1 MTCSFH
7 FQYILIFV
15 HLYYYSIFYL
25 TITLSENSP
34 YIPSDNIA
42 LNCGSSSSIT
52 PQYDGRNWTGDIGSK
67 FISSNNPAA
76 ITNSTAFKASF
87 MDPSVP
93 EIPYLSARI
102 FHTEFTYNFNV
113 TPGSKFVRLH
123 FYPSSYIGL
132 EDTSKSF
139 VTVTACSGCCYTLLR
154 NFSASLNADYSKVPF
169 LMKEFIVYVN
179 GQVLDIKFSSSS
191 SNSSEEAYYGFV
203 NGIEVVSMPLNL
215 YLPEREAPGLR
226 GLHFVGQKDL
236 FYVDYNYS
244 METCYRLNM
253 AGNEIPPKQDTGMFR
268 RWTRDDDYIF
278 GAATG
283 DWPFDFNFTLRYP
296 PDVPPYTAPEMV
308 YKTGRAMGLRENVN
322 LLYNLSWIFPI
333 DSGFLYLVRL
343 HFCEVDRWMKRINQR
358 VFAIFINNK
367 TAEFEADVIAWSS
380 GYMAPVYRDYVFFVP
395 KVNNGEKQDLWLELH
410 PNTETKPQYYNVI
423 LNGAEIFKLS
433 NYDGNLAGPNPPKK
447 IVASLPP
454 KKLNPKS
461 SKKITLIMV
470 GCFLGG
476 LLIFLIFSFL
486 LYMIIRK
493 RVFSCFSLQL
503 DHSKSGLN
511 ITIHVS
517 PLCHRFSIKEI
528 KSATSNFDEAL
539 VVGTGGF
546 GNVYKGC
553 INGGT
558 KMIAVK
564 RGYQMEERN
573 LREFQTEIIIVSQL
587 RHHNLVSLIGYCLE
601 EDEMILVYEYIEN
614 GTLYD
619 HLHGPKSPL
628 TWEQRLKICIG
639 AARGLHYIHS
649 GSKHKIIHRD
659 IKPTNIL
666 LDENWDAKVSDF
678 GISKLGNM
686 ASSCSHVTT
695 EVKGTLGYLDPE
707 YYQCYK
713 LSEKSDVYSFGVV
726 LLEVLSAKSVMNPIA
741 EEEDVNLVEWVS
753 SHLHNGTADQIVDTS
768 MKGTISKESFVKFLE
783 IAMNC
788 LAKHSVERPT
798 MGEVL
803 WNLELSLKLQTGVE
817 TGEVEVLN
825 NMEFHIATTSTGNNS
840 DATPGI
846 EFSEIV
852 MPLGR

>member
-1 MTCSFH
+1 MTCSFN
-7 FQYILIFV
+7 FQYILISA

-76 ITNSTAFKASF
+76 TTNSTASKASF
-87 MDPSVP
+87 MNPSVP

-123 FYPSSYIGL
+123 FYPSSYTGL

-139 VTVTACSGCCYTLLR
+139 VTVTACSGRCHTLLR
-154 NFSASLNADYSKVPF
+154 NFSASLSADYFEVPF

-179 GQVLDIKFSSSS
+179 GRVLDIKFVPSS
-191 SNSSEEAYYGFV
+191 SNASVEAYAFV
-203 NGIEVVSMPLNL
+203 NGIEVVSLPLNL
-215 YLPEREAPGLR
+215 YLPERDAPR
-226 GLHFVGQKDL
+226 LHFVGQNAL

-244 METCYRLNM
+244 METCYRLNVG
-253 AGNEIPPKQDTGMFR
+253 GNEIPPKQDTGMLR
-268 RWTRDDDYIF
+268 SWTRDDSYIF
-278 GAATG
+278 GAAFG
-283 DWPFDFNFTLRYP
+283 DLPFNFNDTVRYP
-296 PDVPPYTAPEMV
+296 PNVPPYTAPEMV
-308 YKTGRAMGLRENVN
+308 YQTARSMGPYSDIN
-322 LLYNLSWIFPI
+322 LLYNLSWFFPI
-333 DSGFLYLVRL
+333 DSGFSYLVRL
-343 HFCEVDRWMKRINQR
+343 HFCEVDPAITKTNQR
-358 VFAIFINNK
+358 VFDIFINND
-367 TAEFEADVIAWSS
+367 TAEFEADVIAWSN
-380 GYMAPVYRDYVFFVP
+380 GYDVPVYRDYVVLVP
-395 KVNNGEKQDLWLELH
+395 KINNGEKQDLWLELH
-410 PNTETKPQYYNVI
+410 PNTKTKSEYYDVI

-461 SKKITLIMV
+461 SKKITVIMV

-476 LLIFLIFSFL
+476 LLVFFVFSFV

-493 RVFSCFSLQL
+493 RMFSCFWSQL

-528 KSATSNFDEAL
+528 KAATSNFDEAL

-553 INGGT
+553 INGGA
-558 KMIAVK
+558 KMVAVK
-564 RGYQMEERN
+564 RGNRMEERN
-573 LREFQTEIIIVSQL
+573 IHEFQTEITMVSQL

-601 EDEMILVYEYIEN
+601 EDEMILVYEYMEN

-678 GISKLGNM
+678 GISKLGHM

-707 YYQCYK
+707 YYRCYK

-726 LLEVLSAKSVMNPIA
+726 LLEVLSAKSVMNPVA

-753 SHLHNGTADQIVDTS
+753 SHLHNGIVDHIVDTS
-768 MKGTISKESFVKFLE
+768 MKGTISRESFVKFLE

-788 LAKHSVERPT
+788 LAKHSLERPT

-803 WNLELSLKLQTGVE
+803 WDLELSLKLQTGVA
-817 TGEVEVLN
+817 TGKVEVLN
-825 NMEFHIATTSTGNNS
+825 NMDFHIATMSTGNNS

>member
-7 FQYILIFV
+7 FQYILISA

-76 ITNSTAFKASF
+76 TTNSTASKASF

-139 VTVTACSGCCYTLLR
+139 VTVTACSGRCYTLLR

-179 GQVLDIKFSSSS
+179 EGVLDIKFASSS

-203 NGIEVVSMPLNL
+203 NGIEIVSMPLNL
-215 YLPEREAPGLR
+215 YLPERDAP
-226 GLHFVGQKDL
+226 GLHFVGQEAL

-244 METCYRLNM
+244 MEICYRLNVG
-253 AGNEIPPKQDTGMFR
+253 GNEIPPKQDTGMFR
-268 RWTRDDDYIF
+268 SWTRDHGYIF
-278 GAATG
+278 GSVFG
-283 DWPFDFNFTLRYP
+283 NLPFDFNDTLRYP
-296 PDVPPYTAPEMV
+296 PNVPPYTTPEMV
-308 YKTGRAMGLRENVN
+308 YRTARSMGPYSDIN
-322 LLYNLSWIFPI
+322 LLYNLSWFFPI
-333 DSGFLYLVRL
+333 DSGFSYLVRL
-343 HFCEVDRWMKRINQR
+343 HFCELDPEITKINQR
-358 VFAIFINNK
+358 VFDIFINNK
-367 TAEFEADVIAWSS
+367 TAESGADNAYLV
-380 GYMAPVYRDYVFFVP
+380 PVYRDYVVLVP
-395 KVNNGEKQDLWLELH
+395 TVNNGEKQDLWLELH
-410 PNTETKPQYYNVI
+410 PNTKSKSQYYNVI

-433 NYDGNLAGPNPPKK
+433 NYDGNLAGPNPPKN

-476 LLIFLIFSFL
+476 LLVFLIFSFL

-493 RVFSCFSLQL
+493 RMFSCFSLQL

-528 KSATSNFDEAL
+528 KAATSNFDEAL

-546 GNVYKGC
+546 GNVYKGR

-564 RGYQMEERN
+564 RGNQMEERN
-573 LREFQTEIIIVSQL
+573 LHEFQTEIIMVSQL

-601 EDEMILVYEYIEN
+601 EDEMIVVYEYMEN

-619 HLHGPKSPL
+619 HLHCPKSPL

-686 ASSCSHVTT
+686 TSSCSHVTT

-707 YYQCYK
+707 YYRCYK

-753 SHLHNGTADQIVDTS
+753 SHQHNGTADQIVDTS
-768 MKGTISKESFVKFLE
+768 MKGTISRESFVKFLE

-817 TGEVEVLN
+817 TGKVEVLN
-825 NMEFHIATTSTGNNS
+825 NMDFHIATMGTGNNS